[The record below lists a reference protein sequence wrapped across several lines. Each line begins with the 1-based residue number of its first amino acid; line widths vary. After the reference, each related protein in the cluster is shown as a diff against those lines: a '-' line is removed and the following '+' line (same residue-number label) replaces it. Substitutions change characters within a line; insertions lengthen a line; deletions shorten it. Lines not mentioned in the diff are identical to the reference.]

1 MKNSYLD
8 QDLETTLVTLSYFL
22 NVSAEFLL
30 DVPLNTV
37 IKYFKTIEK
46 LEEKYGI
53 IGKKVDEEK
62 LRQSQNHITLTP
74 ENAHLFA
81 DKLTSLSKTY
91 ESMKKQRKL

>member
-1 MKNSYLD
+1 M
-8 QDLETTLVTLSYFL
+8 TLVTLAYFL
-22 NVSAEFLL
+22 NVSADYLL
-30 DVPLNTV
+30 DLPLSNI
-37 IKYFKTIEK
+37 IKFFKSIEDF
-46 LEEKYGI
+46 EEKYGI

-62 LRQSQNHITLTP
+62 LRHSQNRITLTP